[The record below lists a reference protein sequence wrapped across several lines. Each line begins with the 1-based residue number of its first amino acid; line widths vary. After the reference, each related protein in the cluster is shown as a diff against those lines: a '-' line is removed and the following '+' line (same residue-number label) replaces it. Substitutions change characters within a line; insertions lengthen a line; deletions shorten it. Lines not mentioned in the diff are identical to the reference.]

1 MLIHILFAIV
11 VALVFTAILAAIF
24 GREGY
29 EEGGWATALI
39 LFGVLFLTSWAGGVW
54 LTPIGPQL
62 LGVPWLPF
70 VLMGFVAALLLAAM
84 SPGRPPRTRR
94 EAREQAEAQEV
105 VSTTASAFVWILAV
119 CMIFAITLHY
129 AYQQQQVAGRGLG
142 PEDRAAQAPAATE
155 RH

>member
-1 MLIHILFAIV
+1 MLTHIVFAIV

-54 LTPIGPQL
+54 LAPVGPQL
-62 LGVPWLPF
+62 FGVPWLPF
-70 VLMGFVAALLLAAM
+70 VLMGFVAALLVAAM
-84 SPGRPPRTRR
+84 SPARPPRTAR

-105 VSTTASAFVWILAV
+105 VGTTASAFVWILAV

-129 AYQQQQVAGRGLG
+129 AYRQQEAGRGLG
-142 PEDRAAQAPAATE
+142 PAERAAQAPAATE

>member
-1 MLIHILFAIV
+1 MFVHILFAIV
-11 VALVFTAILAAIF
+11 VALAFTAILAAIF

-39 LFGVLFLTSWAGGVW
+39 LFGILFLTSWAGGVW
-54 LTPIGPQL
+54 LTPIGPHL
-62 LGVPWLPF
+62 FGVPWLPF
-70 VLMGFVAALLLAAM
+70 VLMGFVAALLIAAM
-84 SPGRPPRTRR
+84 SPARPPRTAR

-129 AYQQQQVAGRGLG
+129 AYRQSQLGLG
-142 PEDRAAQAPAATE
+142 PAERAAQAPTATE
-155 RH
+155 RR